1 MEVLVV
7 TSQKKEKQLKG
18 EDEDEDEEEEEEEE
32 EEELDVRRG
41 ERAFPEDEPD
51 AETRGEGAL
60 PPSPST
66 TEVGELSIWP
76 NLNVLMLA
84 YFIQL
89 AETRGEGALPPSS
102 STTEVGDLPVSCC
115 YSVELGFLNA
125 NCSFICMMIDVC
137 FVVVLI

>member
-18 EDEDEDEEEEEEEE
+18 EDEDEDEDEEEEEEEEEEDEDEEEEEEE

-89 AETRGEGALPPSS
+89 AETRREGALPPSS
-102 STTEVGDLPVSCC
+102 STTEVGDLPAVSCC
-115 YSVELGFLNA
+115 YVSFRF
-125 NCSFICMMIDVC
+125 CSKC
-137 FVVVLI
+137 F